1 MPMRLALL
9 LLSFASL
16 LSACGGGGNATGISA
31 NGSEPPPVAPAP
43 APAASTPAYAYMG
56 TVEHKSITSTNT
68 GITYPYHVYLPEGY
82 ATSGKSYPVIYAMDG
97 QWTFPAFSQMLDKR
111 RKPVILVNIEQGPAR
126 RRDIDY
132 TVGGAPTYIRFL
144 KQELAPLIESTYR
157 TALPRT
163 FSGTSYGALLGSLL
177 LSNEDVPTP
186 FFRNYFLFDGAF
198 WALTAK
204 NIQDETN
211 RFAVTKSLPIKLFLT
226 SANAPGFVRDVDAF
240 ESRHKG
246 RGYTDLAIQRKDFNL
261 AHDDVADP
269 SFDWAIDLI
278 D

>member
-1 MPMRLALL
+1 MARHLALF
-9 LLSFASL
+9 LLSLASL
-16 LSACGGGGNATGISA
+16 LTACGGGGSSSNNLPGPDVSVTTPAT
-31 NGSEPPPVAPAP
+31 PAS
-43 APAASTPAYAYMG
+43 AASTPAYAYAG

-82 ATSGKSYPVIYAMDG
+82 ATSGKSYTVIYATDG

-111 RKPVILVNIEQGPAR
+111 RKPMILVNIEQGPNG

-163 FSGTSYGALLGSLL
+163 FSGTSYGGLLGSLL
-177 LSNEDVPTP
+177 LSTEDVQTP
-186 FFRNYFLFDGAF
+186 FFKTYFLFDGAF
-198 WALTAK
+198 WALTTK
-204 NIQDETN
+204 NIQDEAN
-211 RFAVTKSLPIKLFLT
+211 RFAATRSLPVRLFLT
-226 SANAPGFVRDVDAF
+226 SANNPGFVRDVDNF
-240 ESRHKG
+240 EARYKG
-246 RGYTDLAIQRKDFNL
+246 RGYTDLTIHRKDFNL
-261 AHDDVADP
+261 AHNDVADP

-278 D
+278 E